1 MSECLSR
8 CDSPTTVKAFGKVID
23 NLFGRLK
30 YLYGLIM
37 LNFSDL
43 TRNGVLTVISP
54 LKREELSLR
63 QTFIDRQT
71 VSVSQSNLVDVE
83 RFESPDLDTHILRCS
98 NNYRDKSTLSTV
110 SIRI

>member
-8 CDSPTTVKAFGKVID
+8 CDSLTTVKAFGKVID

-54 LKREELSLR
+54 LKVELSLR